1 MINKQS
7 LELIKSFEGLY
18 LNAYPDPATKNDP
31 IKKGEPITIAY
42 GTTVYPDGTKVKMGD
57 TCTEQ
62 QAEQYLAHDVNKFYN
77 KVQELVKS
85 MVNDNQIGAITSFAY
100 NVGLGNLKSSTLL
113 KMVNNNPN
121 DKEIDK
127 QFMRWNKAAGKVM
140 NGLTRRRAA
149 ESKLY
154 FSPM

>member
-1 MINKQS
+1 MVNKATVD
-7 LELIKSFEGLY
+7 LIKQFEGLE
-18 LNAYPDPATKNDP
+18 LKAYVDPATGN
-31 IKKGEPITIAY
+31 EPITIGY
-42 GTTVYPDGTKVKMGD
+42 GTTIYPNGKKVLIGD
-57 TCTEQ
+57 VCTAE
-62 QAEQYLAHDVNKFYN
+62 QAEEYLAYDLNKFSN
-77 KVQELVKS
+77 KVQPLVKS
-85 MVNDNQIGAITSFAY
+85 MVNDNQFGAVTSFAY
-100 NVGLGNLKSSTLL
+100 NCGLGNLKSSTLL

-154 FSPM
+154 FTPM